1 MSEPATAASA
11 TLDELSEQVA
21 RLWMGWR
28 RTAAGWHSD
37 LAAHRPPASETPHF
51 AQDARLASE
60 ALALARHRGF
70 HCTVRVL
77 PARDGGDYEVA
88 IGTGDGR
95 HRSRGPTLPEAV
107 CRALLALCS
116 A

>member
-1 MSEPATAASA
+1 MPEPATA
-11 TLDELSEQVA
+11 LDALSEQVA

-28 RTAAGWHSD
+28 RTDSGWHSGRATD
-37 LAAHRPPASETPHF
+37 QTVTVGEPLF

-60 ALALARHRGF
+60 ALALARQRGF

-88 IGTGDGR
+88 IRTDDGR
-95 HRSRGPTLPEAV
+95 HHSRGPTLPEAV

-116 A
+116 R